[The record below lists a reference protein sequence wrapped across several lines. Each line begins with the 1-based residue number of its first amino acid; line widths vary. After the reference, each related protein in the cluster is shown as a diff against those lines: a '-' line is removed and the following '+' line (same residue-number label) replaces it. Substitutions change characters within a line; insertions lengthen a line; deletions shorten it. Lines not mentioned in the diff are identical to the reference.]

1 MKLSEEDQS
10 EIRRSYREAADK
22 RKQIGI
28 LTDLY
33 DVPIADIFEVL
44 GITMDNDDASE
55 KHRTAGKRIVRS
67 YSQAVQSSVVKAVLI
82 DGITHAA
89 AAEKYGV
96 PQSNVS
102 NWVSKARKKQADILN
117 AADEMEAASLPSIS
131 TKDVTP
137 VPITSETNKLTYVKT
152 SIEKLL
158 TALAELPETG
168 MEWEELTNA
177 LNRQNVRIQSF
188 MAGMEY
194 ALRKKEASHELL

>member
-1 MKLSEEDQS
+1 MKLSEKDQS

-28 LTDLY
+28 LADLY
-33 DVPIADIFEVL
+33 DVPTADIFEVL
-44 GITMDNDDASE
+44 GITMDRDDASD
-55 KHRTAGKRIVRS
+55 KHRTGGKRIVRS
-67 YSQAVQSSVVKAVLI
+67 YSQAVRDNVIKAVLT

-102 NWVSKARKKQADILN
+102 NWVSKARKKQANILN
-117 AADEMEAASLPSIS
+117 VADEIEAAPQPSIS
-131 TKDVTP
+131 TKNVTP
-137 VPITSETNKLTYVKT
+137 VPITSETNKLAYIKT

-168 MEWEELTNA
+168 MEWKELTDA

-194 ALRKKEASHELL
+194 ALRGGVT

>member
-1 MKLSEEDQS
+1 MKLKLSEEDKS
-10 EIRRSYREAADK
+10 EVRRSYREAADK

-28 LTDLY
+28 LADLY
-33 DVPIADIFEVL
+33 DVPIADIFKVL
-44 GITMDNDDASE
+44 GTAINSGA
-55 KHRTAGKRIVRS
+55 AGKRVLRS
-67 YSQAVQSSVVKAVLI
+67 YDQAVRDDVIKAVLI

-102 NWVSKARKKQADILN
+102 NWVSKARKKQADIRN
-117 AADEMEAASLPSIS
+117 AADEIEADPQLSIS

-177 LNRQNVRIQSF
+177 LNHQNVRIQSF